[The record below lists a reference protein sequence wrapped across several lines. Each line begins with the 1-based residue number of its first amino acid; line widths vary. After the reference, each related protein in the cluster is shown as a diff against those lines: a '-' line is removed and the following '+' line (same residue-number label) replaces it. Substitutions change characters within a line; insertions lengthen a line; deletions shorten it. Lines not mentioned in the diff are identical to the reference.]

1 MLNLI
6 HTIMKNSKIY
16 SNGHTTSLLTFFSML
31 FIAVQAF
38 AFQPSDIKYVE
49 YKGEVVNAGNGRPI
63 SSAYLALNN
72 SNISTITNADGE
84 FSLKVPEDL
93 IEATVTTSVLGFQ
106 SKTLPLTYFKSSGTV
121 IELEET
127 VEELTEVSLYR
138 ATNASLLVKEMLAKK
153 DENYISDNSL
163 MTSFYRETIKKG
175 WSNISLSEAVVK
187 IYKSPYN
194 SAKKDLV
201 SIYKARK
208 STDYDKLDTVALK
221 LRGGPFNTLYL
232 DMMKY
237 SEYVLRPEMLE
248 SYSFSFDDPA
258 KINDRY
264 TYVVNFEEMD
274 KSDPWYYGKLFIDA
288 ETSTLVKANY
298 SLNVDDRNAAAAMFV
313 KKKPNGSKVYPTE
326 LNYQV
331 DYAQNNGKWHYAY
344 GKAQMDYVV
353 NWKRKI
359 FNSKYKIDSEMVVT
373 DWQAYADNDWKKTR
387 DLINPNVV
395 MVDDV
400 SGFNDTNFWGSNN
413 IIEPEKSIQNAIEKI
428 KRNINDN

>member
-1 MLNLI
+1 MRNPKAFFNGLTNNLI
-6 HTIMKNSKIY
+6 LFVS
-16 SNGHTTSLLTFFSML
+16 FL
-31 FIAVQAF
+31 FIGAQSF

-49 YKGEVVNAGNGRPI
+49 YKGEVVNANNGRPI

-72 SNISTITNADGE
+72 SNISTITNSDGE

-93 IEATVTTSVLGFQ
+93 IEATVTVSVLGFQ
-106 SKTLPLTYFKSSGTV
+106 SKTLPLTYFKSEGTR

-127 VEELTEVSLYR
+127 VQELAEINLYK
-138 ATNASLLVKEMLAKK
+138 ATNPRLLVEEMLAKK
-153 DENYISDNSL
+153 DENYLSDQSL

-175 WSNISLSEAVVK
+175 WSNVSLSEAVVK
-187 IYKSPYN
+187 IFKSPYN
-194 SAKKDLV
+194 SSKRDLV

-208 STDYDKLDTVALK
+208 STDYDKLDTVAVK

-237 SEYVLRPEMLE
+237 TEYVLRPEMVE
-248 SYSFSFDDPA
+248 SYNFTFDEPT
-258 KINDRY
+258 KINDRF
-264 TYVVNFEEMD
+264 TYVVDFKELDE
-274 KSDPWYYGKLFIDA
+274 SDPWYYGKLFIDA

-298 SLNVDDRNAAAAMFV
+298 SLNVDDRSKAAKMFV
-313 KKKPNGSKVYPTE
+313 KKKPSGAKVYPVE

-359 FNSKYKIDSEMVVT
+359 FNSRYKINSEMVVT
-373 DWQAYADNDWKKTR
+373 DWESYASDDWKKSV
-387 DLINPNVV
+387 DLINPNIV

-400 SGFNDTNFWGSNN
+400 SGFYDTEFWGSNN
-413 IIEPEKSIQNAIEKI
+413 IIEPEKSIQNAIDKI
-428 KRNINDN
+428 KRKMKNE